1 MGMRV
6 IFYDVTDNLRHG
18 NTEPTADLNDLLSL
32 SDVVSLHVPETPATS
47 GMIGAEEIAAMRP
60 GAYLINNSRGTVVD
74 LDALA
79 RVLRSGHLNGAAV
92 DVFPLEP
99 TRPGER
105 FQSSLQGL
113 PNVILTP
120 HIGGSTVEA
129 QARIGEEV
137 TIKLIDYS
145 DAGSTAGAVSFPQV
159 QLPRRAAATR
169 YIHIHRNEPGVLGHV
184 NRVFSRAAA
193 QHPRT
198 ISADG
203 RQFGYVVVETDTDQ
217 NCDAVLNELRSLDGT
232 IRARLIRRV

>member
-1 MGMRV
+1 MSTKRR
-6 IFYDVTDNLRHG
+6 FQSR
-18 NTEPTADLNDLLSL
+18 LLVGRAVGGSL
-32 SDVVSLHVPETPATS
+32 
-47 GMIGAEEIAAMRP
+47 
-60 GAYLINNSRGTVVD
+60 GTVVD

-79 RVLRSGHLNGAAV
+79 DALRSGHLNSAAV

-169 YIHIHRNEPGVLGHV
+169 YIHIHRNEPGVLAVARAPDCHIE
-184 NRVFSRAAA
+184 SRGI
-193 QHPRT
+193 PVRGN
-198 ISADG
+198 S
-203 RQFGYVVVETDTDQ
+203 
-217 NCDAVLNELRSLDGT
+217 
-232 IRARLIRRV
+232 

>member
-1 MGMRV
+1 MRV
-6 IFYDVTDNLRHG
+6 IFYDVTDKLRHG

-47 GMIGAEEIAAMRP
+47 GMIGAAEIAAMRP

-79 RVLRSGHLNGAAV
+79 GALRSGRLNGAAV

-99 TRPGER
+99 TRPGEG

-184 NRVFSRAAA
+184 NRVFSEQRLNILG
-193 QHPRT
+193 QYLQT
-198 ISADG
+198 DG
-203 RQFGYVVVETDTDQ
+203 NLGYVVVETDTDQ
-217 NCDAVLNELRSLDGT
+217 NCDAVLSELRSLDGT